1 MTFGKA
7 IKALKK
13 GKRAAR
19 RTWPFG
25 YIYLVPANAYKPT
38 TDVGH
43 EIAAVSHVNDLVPYA
58 DYIAY
63 RKPSAPVQMW
73 APTHADILADDW
85 EVW

>member
-19 RTWPFG
+19 KSWPFG
-25 YIYLVPANAYKPT
+25 YIYLVPANEYQPT
-38 TDVGH
+38 TDIGH
-43 EIAAVSHVNDLVPYA
+43 EIATVSNGIVPYA
-58 DYIAY
+58 AYIAY
-63 RKPSAPVQMW
+63 RKPGAPVQMW
-73 APTHADILADDW
+73 APTHADLLADNW